1 MFRLFTV
8 VLTPLYEM
16 INPSTDNS
24 GIRSICVSGQDRGFC
39 SSMLG
44 GARPEINSRSKIC
57 SNTQSLL
64 LKMCLF
70 ELADS

>member
-16 INPSTDNS
+16 IIQIYAVFVCLVRI
-24 GIRSICVSGQDRGFC
+24 GVYC
-39 SSMLG
+39 SSMVG
-44 GARPEINSRSKIC
+44 VARPEINSRSKIC

-64 LKMCLF
+64 LKMCLI